1 MNLSNTLIKQL
12 ELNNDKFI
20 FINETGEPT
29 AVLMSYQNYEML
41 VKAKKPKI
49 VPKNNR
55 IDAIFGSKT
64 GNGLTSDKL
73 LDKINSEIAEWKERA
88 ESPTGLGEDYVL
100 KNNKGE
106 LGITDENNG
115 GYDDSDEND
124 EALYFENTDD
134 E

>member
-1 MNLSNTLIKQL
+1 MNIPRELIQQIRSS
-12 ELNNDKFI
+12 NDKFI

-41 VKAKKPKI
+41 VKAKKPEI

-64 GNGLTSDKL
+64 SNGLTSDKL

-115 GYDDSDEND
+115 VYDDSDEND
-124 EALYFENTDD
+124 EALYI
-134 E
+134 